1 MILLTEQGLYMP
13 KIEVIYATIKQQ
25 KLIKLVVD
33 DSSTIQQCIEL
44 SGVLQQFPEIDLEET
59 KVGIFSQVK
68 PLDYMVSESD
78 RIEIYRPLL
87 ADPKAVRRK
96 KAEAAKSKQP

>member
-1 MILLTEQGLYMP
+1 MP
-13 KIEVIYATIKQQ
+13 KIEVIYATLKQQ
-25 KLIKLVVD
+25 KLIKLMVD
-33 DSSTIQQCIEL
+33 ESSTIQQCIEQ

-68 PLDYMVSESD
+68 PLDFVVSEGD
-78 RIEIYRPLL
+78 RIEIYRPLM
-87 ADPKAVRRK
+87 ADPKAERRK

>member
-1 MILLTEQGLYMP
+1 MP
-13 KIEVIYATIKQQ
+13 I
-25 KLIKLVVD
+25 
-33 DSSTIQQCIEL
+33 IEL
-44 SGVLQQFPEIDLEET
+44 IFATPEQQEIMQLEVPDGSSIETSIEISGIKDQYPEIDLSVM

-68 PLDYMVSESD
+68 PLTHVVNAGD

-96 KAEAAKSKQP
+96 KAEAAKNRQTD